1 MSRKIIHC
9 DADCFYA
16 AVEIRDNPA
25 LAGRP
30 IAVGGATGRGVV
42 ATCSYEARAFGVRSA
57 MPVSEALRLCPHLE
71 LLATD
76 MPRYQAVSRDFM
88 RILRET
94 SPILEPLSL
103 DEAYLDVT
111 GIDLFQGSAT
121 RMAEQIRQRVCSE
134 LGITISAGV
143 APNKFLAKIAS
154 DWHKP
159 DGLCVITPADVAE
172 FVPQLPVT
180 SLFGVGPRTAEK
192 LHALGIHTCADLREW
207 SELALRERFGRY
219 GARLYALARGEDD
232 RPVQVTRPRKS
243 ISVENTYSQDLATL
257 AECRRA
263 LEGLVSDLQ
272 RRIRRKGL
280 DAADAGQFEKLFVK
294 LRFSDFETHT
304 RETVWRQPGLP
315 SAEQFRLL
323 LDALYGDVPRP
334 VRLLGLGV
342 RLPEARQG
350 GHQLA
355 LLDAGGRP
363 VSSQSASPLG
373 EQGEE
378 AGREMQRDES
388 APSPDEAAGEDV

>member
-57 MPVSEALRLCPHLE
+57 MPVSEALHLCPHLE
-71 LLATD
+71 LLPTD
-76 MPRYQAVSRDFM
+76 MPRYQAVSREFM
-88 RILRET
+88 AILRET
-94 SPILEPLSL
+94 CSILEPLSL

-111 GIDLFQGSAT
+111 GLDRFQGSAT
-121 RMAEQIRQRVCSE
+121 RMAEHIRARVRDE
-134 LGITISAGV
+134 LGITVSAGV

-159 DGLCVITPADVAE
+159 DGLCVITPEDVTD
-172 FVPQLPVT
+172 FVPRLPVT

-192 LHALGIHTCADLREW
+192 LHDVGIQTCADLREW

-263 LEGLVSDLQ
+263 LEGLASDLQ
-272 RRIRRKGL
+272 RRVRRKGL
-280 DAADAGQFEKLFVK
+280 DSDDAGQFEKLFVK

-304 RETVWRQPGLP
+304 RETVWRQPGQP
-315 SAEQFRLL
+315 DAADFQPL

-342 RLPEARQG
+342 RLPEVSRG
-350 GHQLA
+350 GRQLA
-355 LLDAGGRP
+355 LFDAGGNP
-363 VSSQSASPLG
+363 VS
-373 EQGEE
+373 
-378 AGREMQRDES
+378 AGANGPARARDAEGTDS
-388 APSPDEAAGEDV
+388 SGAVDDET